1 MLAAKCDFVPLQ
13 SHRGAWFTIVYIENI
28 PGSLAGF
35 SPRLRYLL
43 IDEGAYTHLEL
54 ESLKNLVSLL
64 FQIEKTPVKEV
75 TRELLTRLIDWV
87 SENRELQ
94 RAFVVFLKRVYF
106 RDRVDVEALYRE
118 ARDAGEVK
126 DMLSKNVERWIEEWK
141 AEGRAEGKVE
151 GRAEG
156 KVEGRAEGDME
167 RRRSVARKLLAT
179 GMPVLQICEITELLE
194 KEVRALSNIVTH

>member
-1 MLAAKCDFVPLQ
+1 M
-13 SHRGAWFTIVYIENI
+13 
-28 PGSLAGF
+28 
-35 SPRLRYLL
+35 
-43 IDEGAYTHLEL
+43 
-54 ESLKNLVSLL
+54 KNLVSLL
-64 FQIEKTPVKEV
+64 FQLEKTPVKEIGWQLFSQ
-75 TRELLTRLIDWV
+75 LLEWV
-87 SENRELQ
+87 SDNKELQ

-106 RDRVDVEALYRE
+106 RDRVDVEMLYRE
-118 ARDAGEVK
+118 AKDTGEVK

-141 AEGRAEGKVE
+141 AE